1 MALEDGAALG
11 LVLSKLT
18 NKSREQKLFALKVYE
33 ECRKER
39 TEMVVERGNFQQY
52 MYHIHD
58 GKEQEERDRRLQMF
72 GEIDKDLFKTP
83 EALTKPRMGSGDDP
97 LPWRYHGV
105 GGWLLTY
112 DLEKDVE
119 YRWGQ
124 AQGGTQA
131 RPLL

>member
-11 LVLSKLT
+11 LCLAKVT
-18 NKSREQKLFALKVYE
+18 DRSREQKINALKVYE

-39 TEMVVERGNFQQY
+39 TERVVTRGNYQQY

-58 GKEQEERDRRLQMF
+58 GEEQRERDKKLKAF
-72 GEIDKDLFKTP
+72 GEIDEQLFKNPGAIAQPT
-83 EALTKPRMGSGDDP
+83 EESGDDP

-119 YRWGQ
+119 KRWEQ
-124 AQGGTQA
+124 AQGEDKV
-131 RPLL
+131 